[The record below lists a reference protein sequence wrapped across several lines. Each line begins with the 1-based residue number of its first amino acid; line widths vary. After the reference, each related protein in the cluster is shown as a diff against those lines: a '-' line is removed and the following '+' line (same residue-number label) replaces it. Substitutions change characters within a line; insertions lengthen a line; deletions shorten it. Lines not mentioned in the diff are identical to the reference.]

1 MSRLSFLYFS
11 FLSASGEGGAH
22 FKSVAAEI
30 KTWWRVPECMFARKK
45 EEQRGG
51 RGLNLY
57 LGVFFPC
64 QWGAWEEAQEC
75 WQGSLTCMIRTHS
88 RYTQKQPA
96 HLLHYLWNGAI
107 ISCFTPCQ
115 EKSSVF
121 ACTQDKRAC
130 MFVFIGELR
139 KEKSRQTKKPSPM
152 KKEQSRERRVVDI
165 THGCRPD
172 DSRQKSMKDW
182 KERSVSFVVVSIF
195 YMLWMLVKKL
205 YQILNW

>member
-1 MSRLSFLYFS
+1 MSHLSFLYFF
-11 FLSASGEGGAH
+11 FLSARGEGGAH

-45 EEQRGG
+45 EDQRWG

-57 LGVFFPC
+57 LRVSFPC

-75 WQGSLTCMIRTHS
+75 WQGSLTCIRTHS
-88 RYTQKQPA
+88 RYTQKQLA

-115 EKSSVF
+115 EKSTVF

-165 THGCRPD
+165 THGCR
-172 DSRQKSMKDW
+172 RTAWRFETEW
-182 KERSVSFVVVSIF
+182 KTEKREVFN
-195 YMLWMLVKKL
+195 L
-205 YQILNW
+205 

>member
-1 MSRLSFLYFS
+1 M
-11 FLSASGEGGAH
+11 EGAW
-22 FKSVAAEI
+22 VYVCE
-30 KTWWRVPECMFARKK
+30 K
-45 EEQRGG
+45 ERRTEMG

-57 LGVFFPC
+57 LGVSFPC

-75 WQGSLTCMIRTHS
+75 WQGSLTCIRTHS
-88 RYTQKQPA
+88 RYTQKKPA

-115 EKSSVF
+115 EKSSAF

-152 KKEQSRERRVVDI
+152 KKQSRERRVVDI
-165 THGCRPD
+165 THGCR
-172 DSRQKSMKDW
+172 RTAWRFETEW
-182 KERSVSFVVVSIF
+182 KTEKREVFN
-195 YMLWMLVKKL
+195 L
-205 YQILNW
+205 